1 MLPSLGLGC
10 DFGVLIECSG
20 TLLNF
25 YPYSTFHPYLL
36 HSGTSSASNH
46 EDYICVAQLHEGF
59 IVSGLF

>member
-10 DFGVLIECSG
+10 NFGVLTECSG

-25 YPYSTFHPYLL
+25 SPCSTFHPYLL
-36 HSGTSSASNH
+36 HKGTSSVSNH
-46 EDYICVAQLHEGF
+46 EDYSCVAQLLEGF